1 MDQIYK
7 RDRFIF
13 LYATYRGCVLNNQG
27 TLRPN
32 CSQPVTCVVSLARRK
47 QKWSVDPR
55 NSAWSKDESKF
66 GQKMLERMGWSKG
79 KGLGR
84 TEQGSTEHIKV
95 KVKNNQLG
103 LGTTA
108 SHEDNWIAHQDDFN
122 QLLADLNNCHGQ
134 NTANE
139 APSEEKQQEKS
150 FSLEEKSKTSRKR
163 VHYMKF
169 TKGKDLSSRSQTDL
183 ACIFGKRGTKR
194 IAEDQEEES
203 SGPDSQGMN
212 EKETRA
218 VTAPATKVTTP
229 EPDVEAIT
237 KTVTSNLSMQEYFAQ
252 RMAQLKRGRGE
263 APTAT
268 SSPETSDTQQVP
280 ADFVPDHTEEL
291 TSKKKKKKKRRKR
304 EREEDDV
311 VVVKQECV
319 VAPVSEGREK
329 KRKGEREEDDV
340 VVVKEECVVAPVSE
354 GREKKRKGEREEDD
368 VVVVVKE
375 ECVVAP
381 VSEGREKKRQRKR
394 AEKEVLAEDCSAT
407 TGVEQNYQDRQIVDL
422 TTECEVVNKK
432 WGEEVVVVEDEVIA
446 VKEKKSKKDKKKKKK
461 RTDLHSL

>member
-1 MDQIYK
+1 M
-7 RDRFIF
+7 
-13 LYATYRGCVLNNQG
+13 
-27 TLRPN
+27 
-32 CSQPVTCVVSLARRK
+32 SMLAEPRKK

-252 RMAQLKRGRGE
+252 RMAQLKKGRGE

-280 ADFVPDHTEEL
+280 ADFVTDHTEEL
-291 TSKKKKKKKRRKR
+291 TSKKKKKKKKRRKR
-304 EREEDDV
+304 EREEDGV
-311 VVVKQECV
+311 VVVKEECV
-319 VAPVSEGREK
+319 VDPVSEGREK

-340 VVVKEECVVAPVSE
+340 VMVKEECVVDPVSE
-354 GREKKRKGEREEDD
+354 GREKKRK
-368 VVVVVKE
+368 
-375 ECVVAP
+375 
-381 VSEGREKKRQRKR
+381 RKR

-432 WGEEVVVVEDEVIA
+432 WREEVVVVEDEVIV

-461 RTDLHSL
+461 RIDLHSL